1 MKLWN
6 IIEFGKEEG
15 FVQTKDKPWVSY
27 SNKGLLRNLDED
39 TQQTIK
45 KEYITKD
52 DVRFKLAKNK
62 LDQEKKLRKQQAE
75 EAREN

>member
-1 MKLWN
+1 MDL
-6 IIEFGKEEG
+6 
-15 FVQTKDKPWVSY
+15 QTKNKPWVGY
-27 SNKGLLRNLDED
+27 NNKGLLRNLDED

-62 LDQEKKLRKQQAE
+62 LDQDKKLRKQQAE
-75 EAREN
+75 EAKEN

>member
-6 IIEFGKEEG
+6 IIEYLKEEG

-27 SNKGLLRNLDED
+27 SNKGLLRNLVED
-39 TQQTIK
+39 SIEIPSK
-45 KEYITKD
+45 YLTKD

-62 LDQEKKLRKQQAE
+62 LDQDKKLRKQQAE
-75 EAREN
+75 EAREK

>member
-6 IIEFGKEEG
+6 IIEYLKEEG

-27 SNKGLLRNLDED
+27 SNKGLVRNLVED
-39 TQQTIK
+39 SIEIPSK
-45 KEYITKD
+45 YLTKD

-62 LDQEKKLRKQQAE
+62 LDQDKKLRKQQAE
-75 EAREN
+75 EAKEN

>member
-1 MKLWN
+1 MEL
-6 IIEFGKEEG
+6 
-15 FVQTKDKPWVSY
+15 QTKNKPWVGY
-27 SNKGLLRNLDED
+27 NNKGLLRNLDED

-62 LDQEKKLRKQQAE
+62 LDQDKKLRKQQAE

>member
-1 MKLWN
+1 MDL
-6 IIEFGKEEG
+6 
-15 FVQTKDKPWVSY
+15 QTKDKPWIGY
-27 SNKGLLRNLDED
+27 NNKGLLRNLDE
-39 TQQTIK
+39 TIELPSK

-62 LDQEKKLRKQQAE
+62 LDQDKKLRKQQAE

>member
-1 MKLWN
+1 MEL
-6 IIEFGKEEG
+6 
-15 FVQTKDKPWVSY
+15 QTKDKPWVSY

-62 LDQEKKLRKQQAE
+62 LDQDKKLRKQQAE
-75 EAREN
+75 EAKEK

>member
-1 MKLWN
+1 MEL
-6 IIEFGKEEG
+6 
-15 FVQTKDKPWVSY
+15 QTKDKPWVSY

-45 KEYITKD
+45 KEYLTKD

-62 LDQEKKLRKQQAE
+62 LDQDKKLRKQQAE
-75 EAREN
+75 EAKEN

>member
-1 MKLWN
+1 MEL
-6 IIEFGKEEG
+6 
-15 FVQTKDKPWVSY
+15 QTKDKPWVGY
-27 SNKGLLRNLDED
+27 NNKGLLRNLDE
-39 TQQTIK
+39 TIELPFK

-62 LDQEKKLRKQQAE
+62 LDQDKKLRKQQAE

>member
-1 MKLWN
+1 MEL
-6 IIEFGKEEG
+6 
-15 FVQTKDKPWVSY
+15 QTKDKPWISY

-39 TQQTIK
+39 TQQSSK
-45 KEYITKD
+45 KEYLTKD

-62 LDQEKKLRKQQAE
+62 LDQDKKLRTQQAE

>member
-1 MKLWN
+1 MEL
-6 IIEFGKEEG
+6 
-15 FVQTKDKPWVSY
+15 QTKNKPWVSY

-39 TQQTIK
+39 TLQPTK

-62 LDQEKKLRKQQAE
+62 LDQDKKLRKQQAE
-75 EAREN
+75 EAKEN